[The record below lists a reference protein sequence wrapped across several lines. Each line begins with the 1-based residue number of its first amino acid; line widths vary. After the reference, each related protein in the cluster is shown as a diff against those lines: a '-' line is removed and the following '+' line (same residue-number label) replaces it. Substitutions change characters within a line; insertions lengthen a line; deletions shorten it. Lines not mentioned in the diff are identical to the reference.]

1 MFIGTRHAIF
11 CYASQRLGG
20 YVDVDEFK
28 YEIMRVRLPLD
39 TRTAYACKAYGLCV
53 QGVRLPP
60 DTRTGSVHKSMHFG
74 L

>member
-11 CYASQRLGG
+11 CYASQRLGR

-39 TRTAYACKAYGLCV
+39 TRTAYACKANGFRLTR
-53 QGVRLPP
+53 VRVPCISP
-60 DTRTGSVHKSMHFG
+60 CTSGCKSKH

>member
-28 YEIMRVRLPLD
+28 YEIM
-39 TRTAYACKAYGLCV
+39 
-53 QGVRLPP
+53 
-60 DTRTGSVHKSMHFG
+60 
-74 L
+74 